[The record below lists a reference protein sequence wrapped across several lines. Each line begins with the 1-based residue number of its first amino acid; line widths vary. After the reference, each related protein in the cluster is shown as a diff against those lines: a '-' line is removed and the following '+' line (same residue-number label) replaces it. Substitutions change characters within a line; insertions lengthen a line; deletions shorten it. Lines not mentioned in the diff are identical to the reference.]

1 MIVAVVSTSATQA
14 SIRIPVLIVVG
25 AAYGYAL
32 ALAGVRIAAV
42 AAEGRLPELCQAAI
56 RSKL

>member
-1 MIVAVVSTSATQA
+1 MIVAVVSTSATPA
-14 SIRIPVLIVVG
+14 TIRMPVLIVVG
-25 AAYGYAL
+25 AVYGYLL

-42 AAEGRLPELCQAAI
+42 AVESKMPELCQAAI